1 VPWFAGTASDVTA
14 LNSDQAARLAKFLR
28 ALHVSAPAGAPLNTV
43 RGVPLMHRRVPAEER
58 MQRLAT
64 ETDFVTADIRRIWNH
79 ALEAPLDVQSTW
91 LHGDLHAQ
99 NVLVEAGVISA
110 VIDWGDICQGDRAT
124 DLSAIWMVLDDRKAR
139 EEAMRIYGDVSDAT
153 WSRARGWA
161 LMVATILLD
170 TGLAGN
176 QRHAAM
182 GARVYARLAE
192 GP

>member
-1 VPWFAGTASDVTA
+1 
-14 LNSDQAARLAKFLR
+14 
-28 ALHVSAPAGAPLNTV
+28 
-43 RGVPLMHRRVPAEER
+43 
-58 MQRLAT
+58 
-64 ETDFVTADIRRIWNH
+64 
-79 ALEAPLDVQSTW
+79 
-91 LHGDLHAQ
+91 
-99 NVLVEAGVISA
+99 
-110 VIDWGDICQGDRAT
+110 
-124 DLSAIWMVLDDRKAR
+124 MVLDDRKAR

-170 TGLAGN
+170 TGLVGN